1 MPPAPRAWDSL
12 SDDAQL
18 LLARQALHR
27 AAESITRQAE
37 CLAGEMEDGAVPDR
51 GGPEALRLLAAI
63 VRATGPGG
71 LPAAGRA

>member
-1 MPPAPRAWDSL
+1 MQPAPRAWDSL

-18 LLARQALHR
+18 MLACQALHR
-27 AAESITRQAE
+27 AAETITRQAE

-63 VRATGPGG
+63 VRATGPDSM
-71 LPAAGRA
+71 PVAGCA